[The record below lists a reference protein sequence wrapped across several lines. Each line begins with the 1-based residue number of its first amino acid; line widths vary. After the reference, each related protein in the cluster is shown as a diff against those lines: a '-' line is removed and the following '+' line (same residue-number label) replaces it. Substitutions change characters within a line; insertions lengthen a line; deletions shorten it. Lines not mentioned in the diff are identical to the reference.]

1 MNIQPYM
8 QEIIDSYYKYGAKKL
23 HRMVDKVLKNL
34 HFSEVDK
41 EDFYSLATD
50 IFVTEV
56 IPNYNPE
63 KSFDSFLYST
73 LYKKFCTYMTRS
85 KRYKR
90 CTKMKIKEKDE
101 YGNDVVKTVI
111 VPDERLNAPISS
123 EDNSTLEDIISSN
136 KTIESEIFGEKEIG
150 YSKKMTQ
157 YLSRLS
163 VLQKEVLR
171 LISIGFTP
179 DEILCELSI
188 NKKQYNDCYNAIH
201 AYRNISI
208 LM

>member
-8 QEIIDSYYKYGAKKL
+8 QEIIDSYYKDGAKKL

-179 DEILCELSI
+179 DEILYELSI

>member
-179 DEILCELSI
+179 DEILYELSI